1 MKGNDPV
8 KDSYDANENDKK
20 TAIEED
26 VDFVQ
31 GKGSSLGLQNK
42 VTGRVMCD

>member
-1 MKGNDPV
+1 MKGNEDNH
-8 KDSYDANENDKK
+8 DTNDNDKK

-31 GKGSSLGLQNK
+31 GKGSPLGLQNK
-42 VTGRVMCD
+42 MMMGRVMCD